1 MNTGIHGLPE
11 WTTDPD
17 TVINVENY
25 TLIGD
30 FNAELIGDFKDNILS
45 TDLGNDKIYGGLGN
59 DIINTGSGDDIIN
72 GGGDDDII
80 YGGSGNDIINDG
92 TGNDFVDAGDGID
105 TYTRNFDST
114 QNVSD
119 QIEDGSDSPYNN
131 YIPLEKG
138 IYFNGSLTG
147 SGSQYIGEEGA
158 GTLIITLRPDI
169 LSSNLSAKLID
180 GGGLDVFVDYSS
192 DGTYQIRTIT
202 NNGLELT
209 SSPIIGEKEQ
219 TIAVSYHAPNG
230 ELTLETIYEKLET
243 NGDSWTTPTG
253 SGIIGETYKGF
264 ISQIANF
271 DIRIND
277 LTDAAAMPASDF
289 INNPSLIN
297 PSLSNINENK
307 PVIRELYD
315 LTQIQSSNVIQDTD
329 NNWKGSMPLE
339 LSESVNSTGYGYNF
353 DVTVAQGK
361 QLWIRL

>member
-1 MNTGIHGLPE
+1 LKKAFI
-11 WTTDPD
+11 
-17 TVINVENY
+17 
-25 TLIGD
+25 
-30 FNAELIGDFKDNILS
+30 
-45 TDLGNDKIYGGLGN
+45 
-59 DIINTGSGDDIIN
+59 
-72 GGGDDDII
+72 
-80 YGGSGNDIINDG
+80 
-92 TGNDFVDAGDGID
+92 
-105 TYTRNFDST
+105 
-114 QNVSD
+114 
-119 QIEDGSDSPYNN
+119 
-131 YIPLEKG
+131 
-138 IYFNGSLTG
+138 FNGSLTG

-158 GTLIITLRPDI
+158 GTLIITLRPDS
-169 LSSNLSAKLID
+169 LSSNISAKLID
-180 GGGLDVFVDYSS
+180 GGGLDVYVDYIS

-209 SSPIIGEKEQ
+209 SSPIIGEQEQ

-243 NGDSWTTPTG
+243 SGDSWTTSTG
-253 SGIIGETYKGF
+253 PGIIGETYKGF

-297 PSLSNINENK
+297 SSLSNINENK

-339 LSESVNSTGYGYNF
+339 LSENVNSSGYGYNF
-353 DVTVAQGK
+353 DVTVAPGENNYGSGFKYFIDGIVSPSLNFEVGK
-361 QLWIRL
+361 TYEFDLSAVPDNHPFYLSS